1 MAIVADGLDALSKEE
16 ILSSDTRSS
25 SPNKKDGAAILKMLQ
40 ETSEG
45 VAHLS
50 VQWPN
55 YANNYDNN
63 VLEVFKLIQ
72 VRKTQSICNNQ
83 FVVKM
88 SFAFVN

>member
-25 SPNKKDGAAILKMLQ
+25 SSNKKDGAAILKMLQ

-83 FVVKM
+83 FVVNI
-88 SFAFVN
+88 S

>member
-1 MAIVADGLDALSKEE
+1 MSIIADGMESLSKEE
-16 ILSSDTRSS
+16 LLSSDARKSTS
-25 SPNKKDGAAILKMLQ
+25 NEKFGADILKMLQ

-72 VRKTQSICNNQ
+72 VRITEYAKVRESIGYN
-83 FVVKM
+83 
-88 SFAFVN
+88 

>member
-25 SPNKKDGAAILKMLQ
+25 SSNKKDGAAILKMLQ

-72 VRKTQSICNNQ
+72 VRKTQSIFNNQ
-83 FVVKM
+83 FVVNI
-88 SFAFVN
+88 S

>member
-1 MAIVADGLDALSKEE
+1 MAVIADGLDALSKEE
-16 ILSSDTRSS
+16 ILSSDTRVSS
-25 SPNKKDGAAILKMLQ
+25 SNKKVGAVILKMLQ

-45 VAHLS
+45 VSHLS

-72 VRKTQSICNNQ
+72 VRKI
-83 FVVKM
+83 
-88 SFAFVN
+88 